1 MFAIVDRRT
10 EPHDANACVHTAQ
23 LGGTSYSHERSQ
35 SAGNDRPVCCQGG
48 GWRWSCSALDLAHV
62 RDARYRKY
70 AIRLHVA
77 SVHLLTS
84 HGLEF
89 SNAQLAHHGGIVL
102 SRADFM
108 DRFLVTP

>member
-1 MFAIVDRRT
+1 
-10 EPHDANACVHTAQ
+10 
-23 LGGTSYSHERSQ
+23 
-35 SAGNDRPVCCQGG
+35 
-48 GWRWSCSALDLAHV
+48 LAHV

-89 SNAQLAHHGGIVL
+89 FNAQLAHHGGIVL

>member
-1 MFAIVDRRT
+1 
-10 EPHDANACVHTAQ
+10 
-23 LGGTSYSHERSQ
+23 
-35 SAGNDRPVCCQGG
+35 
-48 GWRWSCSALDLAHV
+48 LAHV

-89 SNAQLAHHGGIVL
+89 STPSLLITAGLCCLVQILWIGFLLRRNRRQRGAFPL
-102 SRADFM
+102 SRDEFRRDL
-108 DRFLVTP
+108 DRILSQDL